1 MKGPLV
7 MASAFWHPFADMSK
21 VSKKPFIIEK
31 SDDVYVWDKDGKRYL
46 DATASLW
53 YMNVGHGRKEII
65 DAAHRQA
72 EKLPVYSTF
81 GDFSNEP
88 AETLAE
94 MLSERAPEPGS
105 KIFFAG
111 GGGEAVETAAKLA
124 RRYFS
129 VLGKPEKLYII
140 HRHHSY
146 HGTNGLGTSL
156 AGIPANKVGFGP
168 MVRESEEV
176 PTHDAEAL
184 EASIVRLGAENVAA
198 FIVEPVIG
206 AGGVYPP
213 QPGYLEAVAQICERH
228 DVLLIVDAVI
238 CGFGRL
244 GGWFSPERFGVKP
257 DLITFAKGVTSGYL
271 PLGGVVVS
279 PKVAAP
285 FWDEPGNVF
294 RHGPTYAGHPTCCAA
309 GIANIS
315 ILEREG
321 LIERGAQLE
330 EELLQTLQVAENF
343 SIVSEVRGGVGLLG
357 AVELSPTFLKSQPQ
371 GVGMLQDEMRS
382 RGVITR
388 TLSTS
393 VAFSP
398 PLTIEKHHLEELSD
412 ALSDSLRAL
421 EKLV

>member
-1 MKGPLV
+1 MT
-7 MASAFWHPFADMSK
+7 SAFWHPFADMSK
-21 VSKKPFIIEK
+21 VSKKPFMIEK
-31 SDDVYVWDKDGKRYL
+31 SEDVYLWDKDGKRYL

-53 YMNVGHGRKEII
+53 YMNVGHGRKEIV
-65 DAAHRQA
+65 DAASKQA
-72 EKLPVYSTF
+72 GKLPAYSTF

-88 AETLAE
+88 AERLAE
-94 MLSERAPEPGS
+94 MLSERAPEIGS
-105 KIFFAG
+105 KIFFVG
-111 GGGEAVETAAKLA
+111 GGGEAVETATKLA

-129 VLGKPEKLYII
+129 VLGKPKKLYII

-156 AGIPANKVGFGP
+156 AGIPANTAGFGP
-168 MVRESEEV
+168 MVRETEEV

-184 EASIVRLGAENVAA
+184 EATIVRLGAENVAA

-213 QPGYLEAVAQICERH
+213 QAGYIEAVSQICARH

-257 DLITFAKGVTSGYL
+257 DMITFAKGVTSGYL

-279 PKVAAP
+279 PKVASP
-285 FWDEPGNVF
+285 FWEKSGNVF

-330 EELLQTLQVAENF
+330 GELLQALQVAE
-343 SIVSEVRGGVGLLG
+343 SSEVVSEVRGGVGLLG
-357 AVELSPTFLKSQPQ
+357 AVELSPAFLEAQPL
-371 GVGMLQDEMRS
+371 GVGLLQDEMRS

-393 VAFSP
+393 IAFSP
-398 PLTIEKHHLEELSD
+398 PLTIEKHHLDEVSE
-412 ALSDSLRAL
+412 ALSDSLRSL
-421 EKLV
+421 EKLA

>member
-1 MKGPLV
+1 MT
-7 MASAFWHPFADMSK
+7 SAFWHPFSDMAK
-21 VSKKPFIIEK
+21 VGPNPFIIEK
-31 SDDVYVWDKDGKRYL
+31 SDDVYLWDKDGKRYL

-53 YMNVGHGRKEII
+53 YMNVGHGRSEIVEAI
-65 DAAHRQA
+65 YDQA
-72 EKLPVYSTF
+72 RKLPVYSTF

-88 AETLAE
+88 AETLAH
-94 MLSERAPEPGS
+94 MLSERSPEPGS
-105 KIFFAG
+105 KIFFVG

-129 VLGKPEKLYII
+129 AIGKPEKTYII

-156 AGIPANKVGFGP
+156 AGIPANTAGFGP
-168 MVRESEEV
+168 MVRETEEI

-184 EASIVRLGAENVAA
+184 EAAVVRLGADNVAG

-213 QPGYLEAVAQICERH
+213 MPGYMEAVAQICKRH
-228 DVLLIVDAVI
+228 DILLIVDAVI
-238 CGFGRL
+238 CGFGRI
-244 GGWFSPERFGVKP
+244 GTFFSPERFGIKP

-285 FWDEPGNVF
+285 FWENPGTVF

-309 GIANIS
+309 GVANIK

-330 EELLQTLQVAENF
+330 GDLLASLKSAEPF
-343 SIVSEVRGGVGLLG
+343 SIVSEIRGGVGLLG
-357 AVELSPTFLKSQPQ
+357 AVELSSEYLEKHPQ
-371 GVGMLQDEMRS
+371 GVALLQNEMRS
-382 RGVITR
+382 RGVFVR
-388 TLSTS
+388 TLATA

-398 PLTIEKHHLEELSD
+398 PLTIEREHLDEISS
-412 ALSDSLRAL
+412 ALADSLSAL
-421 EKLV
+421 ESKA